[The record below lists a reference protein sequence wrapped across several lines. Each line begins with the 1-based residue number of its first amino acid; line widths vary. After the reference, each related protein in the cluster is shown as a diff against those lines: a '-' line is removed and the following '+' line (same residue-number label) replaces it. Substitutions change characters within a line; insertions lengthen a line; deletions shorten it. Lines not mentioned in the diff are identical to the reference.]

1 MTGDTKA
8 QRWSATCLRSH
19 SLQAEDPSWWSGT
32 SFCVPHMGLLALP
45 RACSPPHNLPN
56 TAFTGAPHVLL
67 GLKVTPWP
75 GPALPPGKAL
85 VQGRDPGSWQGSG
98 GFAPK
103 EVVPTQCGSG
113 NTQDITAP
121 AFRTPNHDQAYT
133 PINESDSV
141 RPCTGQGA
149 WLPAS
154 VDGSSAG
161 PSGARG
167 GRAAGESLGPAS
179 VAGAQLR
186 PGAGSAAWRLSPG
199 PGSDLPTFLSSQHP
213 TKSPIL
219 QVNKPRLVL
228 IMSHGSEAAELG
240 LQRHIWANISHD
252 ETPKVLARCW
262 PVMSLLEAVLRAG
275 HCPGETH
282 W

>member
-1 MTGDTKA
+1 MVRDQLLCTPYGVASSA
-8 QRWSATCLRSH
+8 QSLLPTPQPALHSLHWDPSCPSGTESH
-19 SLQAEDPSWWSGT
+19 SMAWPGSSPRQGACSGQG
-32 SFCVPHMGLLALP
+32 PWLLARL
-45 RACSPPHNLPN
+45 RGVCS
-56 TAFTGAPHVLL
+56 
-67 GLKVTPWP
+67 K
-75 GPALPPGKAL
+75 
-85 VQGRDPGSWQGSG
+85 GSRTY
-98 GFAPK
+98 
-103 EVVPTQCGSG
+103 TQCRSG

-141 RPCTGQGA
+141 RPHTGQGA
-149 WLPAS
+149 RLPAS

-186 PGAGSAAWRLSPG
+186 PGAGGAAWRLSPG
-199 PGSDLPTFLSSQHP
+199 PGSDLPAFLSSQHP

-219 QVNKPRLVL
+219 HVSKPRLVL
-228 IMSHGSEAAELG
+228 MRSAGSEAAELG
-240 LQRHIWANISHD
+240 LQRRIWANVSHD
-252 ETPKVLARCW
+252 ETPKGLARCW
-262 PVMSLLEAVLRAG
+262 PVASLLEAVLRAG